1 MKVPVGDRKRARI
14 EMIPLIDVTFLL
26 LVFFIYISLSM
37 TIHRGIPLN
46 LPHASTVES
55 ARAKVIEVSVDPEGE
70 VFVDGVNVPLESLS
84 VLLKQKARVE
94 QKDTVSLQGDRAA
107 VYDRITRVLDHIR
120 LAGIEK
126 VSLEATP
133 KEE

>member
-1 MKVPVGDRKRARI
+1 MRISVGDRKRARI

-26 LVFFIYISLSM
+26 LVFFIYLSLSM

-46 LPHASTVES
+46 LPQAATVES
-55 ARAKVIEVSVDPEGE
+55 ARVKVIEVSVDPKGE

-84 VLLKQKARVE
+84 VLLKQKARTE
-94 QKDTVSLQGDRAA
+94 QKDTVSLQGDREA